1 MTEAVELILPNGETL
16 AVRDKRH
23 ELRDPRAATTATTWQ
38 SPTQPQIEPWDAEQ
52 AWRLGV
58 AANVIAYRCVQ
69 LRARAAASVPLVAGR
84 RMGDTS
90 TINEKAPIARLLGP
104 PPGGPAP
111 KLSATKLF
119 RWTHAQK
126 IVTGRRAW
134 EIETDSRGVPV
145 AFWPLASA
153 HLRAFPSKSG
163 TEWFRLFEFGPA
175 HDPVRLKPEDVFYGW
190 EPSGTNFREAESEL
204 QSARYDLS
212 MVQLSDRHS
221 LGFLRN
227 SAVPAAI
234 ITTTQFPSEAA
245 RRKFLQN
252 WSADFQGPDNAGRV
266 ALNEVSDDGEGPVAD
281 SIDVKVLGLS
291 AKDAR
296 LVEQRRDLMA
306 EVAISL
312 GTPWSKLDASGR
324 TFSNADAEDRDW
336 WENTILPDLI
346 DLQDDINMQ
355 LAPRL
360 GGDVVWFD
368 LRNVRALKRQLF
380 APHLDLPAL
389 LDRGAIVPNEIR
401 ADAGLSPL
409 PGGDVPIVPLA
420 TQTATQAAAPMARA
434 VEAVEARML
443 ALETRSVETP
453 PEPEHE
459 DRTADPE
466 LVEQRRTR
474 IWQASN
480 AVVTGLESRWQ
491 RSWRRMFARQEA
503 ATLDR
508 LTGKRGRQAFAKRDA
523 AVPLDAESVFT
534 REFWTAEAEQLAL
547 YLYEETVGAGTAR
560 LSHSFGVSFD
570 LSAPWVSDFIGARA
584 NKLAGQVTQT
594 TYEAIQQAMTDGVQA
609 GEGIDDIARR
619 IRGVFAEAST
629 QRATV
634 IARTEVI
641 SAYNGAAVL
650 GAAQMPSDV
659 VAAQEWIA
667 TRDGRTRS
675 AHSGADGQVVAIG
688 TAFDVGGDSL
698 AYPGDPN
705 GKAKNTVQCRC
716 TVAFLT
722 SDEFDAA
729 VAGRGAGKVESRAA
743 KVALAMVAKGEFD
756 ETAFRR
762 ALRGAAA

>member
-1 MTEAVELILPNGETL
+1 MTSAIV
-16 AVRDKRH
+16 VRDKRR
-23 ELRDPRAATTATTWQ
+23 ELRDPRAATTAVTYQ

-58 AANVIAYRCVQ
+58 LANVIAYRCVQ
-69 LRARAAASVPLVAGR
+69 LRANAMASVPLVAGK
-84 RMGDTS
+84 RMGDAS
-90 TINEKAPIARLLGP
+90 SINEKAPIARLLGP

-134 EIETDSRGVPV
+134 EIETDDRGVPV
-145 AFWPLASA
+145 AFWPLAASS
-153 HLRAFPSKSG
+153 LRAHPSRSG
-163 TEWFRLFEFGPA
+163 SDWFRLFEYGP
-175 HDPVRLKPEDVFYGW
+175 HYEPVKLRPEDVFYGW
-190 EPSGTNFREAESEL
+190 EPSGTNFREAASEL
-204 QSARYDLS
+204 QAARYDLS
-212 MVQLSDRHS
+212 MVQLSDRYS

-227 SAVPAAI
+227 NAVPAAI
-234 ITTTQFPSEAA
+234 ITTTQFPSDAA
-245 RRKFLQN
+245 RRKFIQN
-252 WSADFQGPDNAGRV
+252 WSSDYQGPDNAGRV

-291 AKDAR
+291 TKDAR
-296 LVEQRRDLMA
+296 LVEQRRDLMT
-306 EVAISL
+306 EIAIAL

-336 WENTILPDLI
+336 WENTNLPDLV

-360 GGDVVWFD
+360 GDDVVWFD
-368 LRNVRALKRQLF
+368 LRNVRALRRQMF
-380 APHLDLPAL
+380 APLAGSDLPAL
-389 LDRGAIVPNEIR
+389 LDRGVIMPNEVRGEIG
-401 ADAGLSPL
+401 AEKL
-409 PGGDVPIVPLA
+409 PDGDLPIVPLA
-420 TQTATQAAAPMARA
+420 TQQAAPVARA
-434 VEAVEARML
+434 LEHIEARMV
-443 ALETRSVETP
+443 AIEARSAETP
-453 PEPEHE
+453 ENMPRNMPEPVHE
-459 DRTADPE
+459 DRAADPE

-491 RSWRRMFARQEA
+491 RSWRRLFARQEA
-503 ATLDR
+503 ATMDR

-523 AVPLDAESVFT
+523 ASPIDAESVFT
-534 REFWTAEAEQLAL
+534 REFWAAEARQLAL
-547 YLYEETVGAGTAR
+547 DLYEETVGAGTAR

-570 LSAPWVSDFIGARA
+570 LNARWVQDFIEARA
-584 NKLAGQVTQT
+584 NKLAGQVTDT
-594 TYEAIQQAMTDGVQA
+594 TYEAIQQAMVEGVKA
-609 GEGIDDIARR
+609 GEGIDEIATR
-619 IRGVFAEAST
+619 ISAVFAEAST
-629 QRATV
+629 TRATV

-650 GAAQMPSDV
+650 GAAQMPADV

-675 AHSGADGQVVAIG
+675 AHAGADGQVVPIG
-688 TAFDVGGDSL
+688 TAFDVGGDHL

-705 GKAKNTVQCRC
+705 GKAKNIVQCRC

-722 SDEFDAA
+722 PDEAA
-729 VAGRGAGKVESRAA
+729 AALADRAPLRVESRAA
-743 KVALAMVAKGEFD
+743 KVALSMVGPEFD
-756 ETAFRR
+756 EAAFRR
-762 ALRGAAA
+762 ALSRGAAA